1 MTNDPRIKA
10 FNTNVITL
18 KGPEEEPGNWLS
30 VKQSKGIGDMQNRDR
45 VGRQAANVLFG
56 NSAVSSQQYGK
67 YGRILSNDQ
76 LWQCYQRVPD
86 VRACVDAIVRR
97 VATWDWKIE
106 PEVGPTESDYE
117 RLLNVCGEA
126 SKFLSAPN
134 TDGETW
140 QEVWTKAITDLMV
153 FDAGVLENVFSG
165 KWNSDGFFEATDD
178 LQEIVALRG
187 STIYPIV
194 DQYGHVEGYKQTYTG
209 IDTSDLTTSQ
219 STTKDGGVKRSLFDP
234 DQVVYMRLFSNTQ
247 SPLGTPLIES
257 IVNEVITM
265 LRQSEHTMLA
275 MDANEIPPGILVLTG
290 IAGNAAQAAMADL
303 QNMKGKDHRIRV
315 ITTPDPKGSG
325 AHWVELRHKAKDV
338 DFVNVISNVRQTIWR
353 VFGVLPVEMGMTAD
367 MPRAVGQVQLDVST
381 SHLINPI
388 LELIEAKI
396 NARILPLVIKDKN
409 DLSRVK
415 FRFDREAKLST
426 EEQKEKASYLNTLI
440 SQGVMT
446 RNEARAEL
454 GMPPVELGDIMTITT
469 GQGTFTLDKIIDASN
484 DLPQG
489 PPTESNP
496 GSSSDVPEVPDAPVM
511 VEADVRIKFTE
522 LPEKIQKS
530 LREKAKTHNEE
541 VGDDDRKRTTPS
553 TLGNVYD
560 RGVGAFYN
568 NPSSVR
574 PSVKSPEQWALAR
587 VNSFL
592 YALKNL
598 EFKGGKHDTDLLPE
612 SHPLHSGSEK
622 SRAELAV
629 GDVDPTNFPKSGDN
643 KKVSLRNSNFPTF
656 DPEYAKNLKEEYP
669 EIWKLGGNIKGNEQF
684 RDLTPVV
691 DRGGVVETSKEEAA
705 VRLREAWAAR
715 HYGDHRI
722 AGVVAQIKWYAIGEL
737 GEAGMKEL
745 INERKKKIDDKSNS
759 HKDMQHSTKN
769 HSHSCCDGVHNDS
782 EHQSG
787 HSVFCSRA
795 KKDMTGDQMLPSE
808 WQSPGKFSEYRTLDL
823 VELHNVVVEYDK
835 LVTPIYDKMMENVI
849 ADVAA
854 RYRPNNLTDE
864 DAVDLISAISKHI
877 DRLEAEWNMTTE
889 RLYEKAGN
897 IGTQTAR
904 KYTGQQVG
912 RDSLQFSMMYADKAM
927 SYLTN
932 TGGLLNDLKV
942 QLTMLVS
949 AMTTNSNQNAETR
962 AIYDVPDDVDDSISV
977 GRAAVATATVIDSQK
992 FRIRNWSGKLV
1003 DLANKAMSSGL
1014 IEANTVV
1021 TNEAGEQAIV
1031 PTEWYAEWA
1040 GVGDARQCSIC
1051 RTLSSEEPRF
1061 RPLNTFNVMPG
1072 SDTECGAKCRCV
1084 LVLWTKQEVLS
1095 NEAVVLTSGRN

>member
-30 VKQSKGIGDMQNRDR
+30 VKQSKGISEMQNRDR

-106 PEVGPTESDYE
+106 PEVGPTESDYDS
-117 RLLNVCGEA
+117 LLNVCSEA
-126 SKFLSAPN
+126 SKFLTAPN

-165 KWNSDGFFEATDD
+165 KWDNDGFFEATED

-209 IDTSDLTTSQ
+209 IDTSDISTSQ
-219 STTKDGGVKRSLFDP
+219 TTTTDGGVKRSLFKP

-290 IAGNAAQAAMADL
+290 IAGQAAQAAMSDL

-396 NARILPLVIKDKN
+396 NARILPLVIKNKD
-409 DLSRVK
+409 DLNRVK
-415 FRFDREAKLST
+415 FKFDREAKLST

-454 GMPPVELGDIMTITT
+454 GMPPVDLGDIMTITT
-469 GQGTFTLDKIIDASN
+469 GQGTFTLDKVIDASN

-496 GSSSDVPEVPDAPVM
+496 GSASDAPELPELPDAPLVN
-511 VEADVRIKFTE
+511 ENRIE
-522 LPEKIQKS
+522 M
-530 LREKAKTHNEE
+530 
-541 VGDDDRKRTTPS
+541 
-553 TLGNVYD
+553 
-560 RGVGAFYN
+560 
-568 NPSSVR
+568 
-574 PSVKSPEQWALAR
+574 
-587 VNSFL
+587 
-592 YALKNL
+592 
-598 EFKGGKHDTDLLPE
+598 
-612 SHPLHSGSEK
+612 
-622 SRAELAV
+622 AV
-629 GDVDPTNFPKSGDN
+629 GDVDPTNFPKSGDD

-656 DPEYAKNLKEEYP
+656 DPEYAKRLKDEYP
-669 EIWKLGGNIKGNEQF
+669 EIWKLGGNIKGNAQF

-691 DRGGVVETSKEEAA
+691 DKGGVVETTKEEAA

-715 HYGDHRI
+715 HYGDHRV
-722 AGVVAQIKWYAIGEL
+722 AGVVAQIKWYVIGEL
-737 GEAGMKEL
+737 GESGMKEL
-745 INERKKKIDDKSNS
+745 INERKNKIDEKSNS
-759 HKDMQHSTKN
+759 QEDLQHSTEN
-769 HSHSCCDGVHNDS
+769 HGDSCCDGVHDNG
-782 EHQSG
+782 EHEGQ
-787 HSVFCSRA
+787 HSIFCSRA
-795 KKDMTGDQMLPSE
+795 KKDMTGAQMLPSE
-808 WQSPGKFSEYRTLDL
+808 WQSPGKFSDFRTLDL
-823 VELHNVVVEYDK
+823 VDLHDVVVEYDR
-835 LVTPIYDKMMENVI
+835 LVTPLYDKMMTDVI

-864 DAVDLISAISKHI
+864 DAVDLLNAISKHI
-877 DRLEAEWNMTTE
+877 GRLEAEWNMTTE

-912 RDSLQFSMMYADKAM
+912 RDSLQFSMMYADQAM

-942 QLTMLVS
+942 QLTMMVS
-949 AMTTNSNQNAETR
+949 AMTINSNQNAETR
-962 AIYDVPDDVDDSISV
+962 AIYDVPDDVDDSMSV
-977 GRAAVATATVIDSQK
+977 GKAAVATATVIDSQK

-1003 DLANKAMSSGL
+1003 DLANRAMASGL

-1021 TNEAGEQAIV
+1021 TSEAGEQVIV

-1040 GVGDARQCSIC
+1040 GVGDARQCPTC
-1051 RTLSSEEPRF
+1051 RTLSNEDPRF

-1095 NEAVVLTSGRN
+1095 NEAVVLTGGRN